1 MKDKYL
7 TTEPP
12 LDQPEIINYT
22 HVSMKRDSK
31 QKWDHALWVRSYKE
45 SETEWRNR
53 MDDYKSGLVEE
64 THHLNQQSQDDNN
77 DH

>member
-31 QKWDHALWVRSYKE
+31 QSDNVDIRPHLVQ
-45 SETEWRNR
+45 ETF
-53 MDDYKSGLVEE
+53 
-64 THHLNQQSQDDNN
+64 HLNQQSQDDNN

>member
-22 HVSMKRDSK
+22 GDSK
-31 QKWDHALWVRSYKE
+31 RRDGKQADE
-45 SETEWRNR
+45 SDYYLLQQET
-53 MDDYKSGLVEE
+53 Y
-64 THHLNQQSQDDNN
+64 HLNQQSQDDEQCS
-77 DH
+77 

>member
-1 MKDKYL
+1 MKDKYI

-12 LDQPEIINYT
+12 LDEPEIINYT

-31 QKWDHALWVRSYKE
+31 QADNVDIIGCVYMSDGALYATKE
-45 SETEWRNR
+45 E
-53 MDDYKSGLVEE
+53 LVQQ
-64 THHLNQQSQDDNN
+64 TFHLNQQSQDDNN